1 MQEDYAGTLTAGTGR
16 SYATCAECG
25 QVFTRESARTEP
37 TGLNDGTNSEYTEL
51 CPDCEELDRI
61 GELPAATDSDDTR
74 R

>member
-25 QVFTRESARTEP
+25 QVFARHSARTEP
-37 TGLNDGTNSEYTEL
+37 TSLDDGAYSEYTEL
-51 CPDCEELDRI
+51 CPDCEQLDSQ
-61 GELPAATDSDDTR
+61 GELPVATDSDDTR